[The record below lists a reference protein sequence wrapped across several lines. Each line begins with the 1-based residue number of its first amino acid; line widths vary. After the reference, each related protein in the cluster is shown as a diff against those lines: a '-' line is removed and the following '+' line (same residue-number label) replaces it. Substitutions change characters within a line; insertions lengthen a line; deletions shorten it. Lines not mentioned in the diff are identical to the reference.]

1 MSAVLWVLVSLA
13 VLYLL
18 ACLVTAILA
27 CRRFPPRRNP
37 MHALTNATDTLLGP
51 YRDVIDAGR
60 DWLLKHP
67 PVPMEMT
74 SYDGLKLRARF
85 YGNPDARG
93 ILVACHGYRSSGAR
107 DFAPAMGFYHD
118 HGFSI
123 LLIDERAAG
132 ESEGKYITFGVRE
145 SRDIRDWC
153 RLMQERFP
161 DKRVLLAGISMG
173 ASAVL
178 MTADDL
184 PENVAAILA
193 DCGYD
198 SPWEELRDVARIHVS
213 PAAQILLPGIDL
225 FCRLIAGFG
234 LRERSASDSLSRC
247 RLPVFFIHGEADGLV
262 PFAHSL
268 KNRAACA
275 GPSYLFSVPGADHG
289 ISYLIDPDG
298 YRKSVSAFLEDVFAV
313 K

>member
-27 CRRFPPRRNP
+27 CRRFPPKRNP
-37 MHALTNATDTLLGP
+37 MHALTHATDTLLGP

-60 DWLLKHP
+60 DWLLNHP
-67 PVPMEMT
+67 HIPMEMT
-74 SYDGLKLRARF
+74 SYDGLKLRAQF
-85 YGNPDARG
+85 YENPDARG
-93 ILVACHGYRSSGAR
+93 ILVACHGYRSSAVR
-107 DFAPAMGFYHD
+107 DFASAMSFYHD
-118 HGFSI
+118 HGLSI

-161 DKRVLLAGISMG
+161 DKRVLLVGISMG

-184 PENVAAILA
+184 PDNVAAILA

-198 SPWEELRDVARIHVS
+198 SPWDELRDVARKHVS

-234 LRERSASDSLSRC
+234 LKERSASDSLSRC
-247 RLPVFFIHGEADGLV
+247 GLPVFFVHGEADNLV
-262 PFAHSL
+262 PFANSL

-298 YRKSVSAFLEDVFAV
+298 YHRAVNKFLEDVFAV

>member
-1 MSAVLWVLVSLA
+1 MSVVLWILAGLA

-18 ACLVTAILA
+18 ACLITTILA
-27 CRRFPPRRNP
+27 CRRFPHRRNP
-37 MHALTNATDTLLGP
+37 MHALTNATDTLLAP

-60 DWLLKHP
+60 DWLLHHP
-67 PVPMEMT
+67 HIPMEMT
-74 SYDGLKLRARF
+74 SYDGLKLRAQF
-85 YGNPDARG
+85 YGNPDARA
-93 ILVACHGYRSSGAR
+93 ILVACHGYRSSGVR
-107 DFAPAMGFYHD
+107 DFASAMSFYHD

-123 LLIDERAAG
+123 LLIDERATG

-161 DKRVLLAGISMG
+161 DTRVLLAGISMG

-178 MTADDL
+178 MAADDL

-198 SPWEELRDVARIHVS
+198 SPWEELRDVARLHVS
-213 PAAQILLPGIDL
+213 PAAQLLLPGIDL
-225 FCRLIAGFG
+225 FCRLLAGFG

-247 RLPVFFIHGEADGLV
+247 RLPVFFVHGEADGLV
-262 PFAHSL
+262 PYANSL
-268 KNRAACA
+268 KNRAACS
-275 GPSYLFSVPGADHG
+275 GPSCLFSVPGADHG

-298 YRKSVSAFLEDVFAV
+298 YHKAVNAFLQNVFAAS
-313 K
+313 